1 MAKKRWWKKSKPE
14 GQKYTFLMGTP
25 PESLDPHELAALL
38 ALTAQLTELS
48 NLPGYD
54 PTDVTLTLTFGRTG
68 HTGCAKLEL
77 PKKAGAP

>member
-1 MAKKRWWKKSKPE
+1 MDPKLVLGNPKAK
-14 GQKYTFLMGTP
+14 YVLLLGTP
-25 PESLDPHELAALL
+25 PEQLTHTELAALM

-68 HTGCAKLEL
+68 HSGCARLGL
-77 PKKAGAP
+77 PDPKDEP